1 MRCAWKRPARLSISR
16 KGAHARPDRALT
28 AVQSHQDINLEGI
41 GDADVIAVEQSG
53 NASCVQ
59 VFFFRAGC
67 NFGNRAYYP
76 DHSGGE
82 APEAVLE
89 AFIGQ
94 FYDQRPPPPC
104 VMISHSLPNQP
115 LVEEAL
121 SLRAERRVRVQAPQR
136 GPKYNLVR
144 HALDN
149 AREALARRLGERVRH
164 SAACWRDSSGCSNW
178 RRLPSG
184 SRSMTI
190 AMSAAP
196 RRWEQ

>member
-1 MRCAWKRPARLSISR
+1 
-16 KGAHARPDRALT
+16 
-28 AVQSHQDINLEGI
+28 
-41 GDADVIAVEQSG
+41 
-53 NASCVQ
+53 
-59 VFFFRAGC
+59 
-67 NFGNRAYYP
+67 
-76 DHSGGE
+76 
-82 APEAVLE
+82 
-89 AFIGQ
+89 
-94 FYDQRPPPPC
+94 
-104 VMISHSLPNQP
+104 MISHSLPNQP

-149 AREALARRLGERVRH
+149 AREALARRLGE
-164 SAACWRDSSGCSNW
+164 SASQ
-178 RRLPSG
+178 RRLLEGLVRLLELEAAPSG